1 MNKSANKIGL
11 LMLGRPQFEISLAEK
26 YYESVT
32 QVVKQAGFD
41 VEKIAQPIT
50 VEAEV
55 SGVVDVLKKAR
66 LTAVV
71 VVQGTFT
78 DASMVLS
85 LAHSIDL
92 PLLIWSFKEEP
103 TGERL
108 SLNSFCGLNL
118 AAHALAAAGKKFKGV
133 YGNPDSAKVCADVL
147 AFLRAAVVVNS
158 LKGKKIGI
166 VGNRPGG
173 YYPSNFNEIAL
184 AGILGIT
191 VNTISLQEVFDLGN
205 SMSCDIHPLVD
216 NLEGLNRVDTAA
228 TQKSVNAYY
237 ALKEV
242 MAKKSLDAIAV
253 ECWPDFMVKYGGAV
267 CFALSQLN
275 DDGVVAACEADV
287 NGAVSMQIGQILS
300 GQATFIADLVT
311 GDSEKNELIFWHCG
325 NGPRSL
331 LSPNYPPVAGVHPN
345 RKMPLSVYGPLKDG
359 PVTICRISPD
369 QDGKLRLLIG
379 KGTGLEAPM
388 LYSGNTLPVHTETPV
403 EGVLQTLL
411 KKGLEHHYVVIYGD
425 YVKELQEL
433 AQLLDL
439 ETIEF

>member
-1 MNKSANKIGL
+1 MNANKIGL
-11 LMLGRPQFEISLAEK
+11 LMMGRPQFEISLAEK
-26 YYESVT
+26 YFEEVAK
-32 QVVKQAGFD
+32 VIKQAGF
-41 VEKIAQPIT
+41 ELETISQPIM
-50 VEAEV
+50 VEAEIP
-55 SGVVDVLKKAR
+55 GVVNTLRNAQ
-66 LTAVV
+66 LTAII

-78 DASMVLS
+78 DASMILS
-85 LAHSIDL
+85 LTSSMDI
-92 PLLIWSFKEEP
+92 PMLIWAFKETP

-118 AAHALAAAGKKFKGV
+118 AAHALTAAGKKFKGV
-133 YGNPDSAKVCADVL
+133 YGNPDSAKVCEDVL
-147 AFLRAAVVVNS
+147 AFLRASVVVSS

-173 YYPSNFNEIAL
+173 YYPSNFNEITL
-184 AGILGIT
+184 ASVLGIT
-191 VNTISLQEVFDLGN
+191 VNTISLQEVFDVGN

-216 NLEGLNRVDTAA
+216 NLEGINNLDMVA

-275 DDGVVAACEADV
+275 DDGVIAACEADV
-287 NGAVSMQIGQILS
+287 NGAVSMQIGKILS

-311 GDSEKNELIFWHCG
+311 GDEEKSELIFWHCG

-331 LSPNYPPVAGVHPN
+331 LSPKYQPVAGVHPN

-359 PVTICRISPD
+359 QVTICRISPD
-369 QDGKLRLLIG
+369 KDGKLRLLIG
-379 KGTGLEAPM
+379 KGTGVDAPM
-388 LYSGNTLPVHTETPV
+388 LYSGNTLPVHIQTPV
-403 EGVLQTLL
+403 DSVLQTLL

-433 AQLLDL
+433 AHLLDF